1 MLIASNLFYKQQLLL
16 HLTASSYFL
25 QTVRIELTI
34 VSSILAVYRKLYL
47 AFLTHIARLT
57 IYSMMTFTKNFEIMP
72 EDFFCQVQF
81 LNLRFQDLQNYLI
94 SFKLYQETL

>member
-47 AFLTHIARLT
+47 AFLTHITRLT
-57 IYSMMTFTKNFEIMP
+57 ILRRPPQKVLRLYEDILTDANF
-72 EDFFCQVQF
+72 
-81 LNLRFQDLQNYLI
+81 
-94 SFKLYQETL
+94 